1 MTSTSS
7 FIKTLRQSLRH
18 FSHTIVLLAIL
29 LIAFPIVSIA
39 NNAHLN
45 VRIFR
50 VVDGDTVKLLDDD
63 RVIHTIRLA
72 GIDAPESKM
81 PYGKQATAFLTG
93 LILGKA
99 VVAVPYKQD
108 RYGRTIAT
116 IFLHEKDINL
126 AIIDAGLAWH
136 YKKYASEQP
145 RFEAMAY
152 AHSELMARQNKL
164 ALWSDEEPIAPWE
177 WRSAHQK
184 WRNGVPRM
192 SMLGQP
198 KHAQLFY

>member
-1 MTSTSS
+1 MTSTSLD
-7 FIKTLRQSLRH
+7 IKTFRQVLRRIV
-18 FSHTIVLLAIL
+18 HTINLLAIL
-29 LIAFPIVSIA
+29 LVAFPVVSIA
-39 NNAHLN
+39 STAILN
-45 VRIFR
+45 GCIVR
-50 VVDGDTVKLLDDD
+50 VVDGDTVKFLDDD

-81 PYGKQATAFLTG
+81 PYGKQATAFLTD

-184 WRNGVPRM
+184 WRNGVSRM